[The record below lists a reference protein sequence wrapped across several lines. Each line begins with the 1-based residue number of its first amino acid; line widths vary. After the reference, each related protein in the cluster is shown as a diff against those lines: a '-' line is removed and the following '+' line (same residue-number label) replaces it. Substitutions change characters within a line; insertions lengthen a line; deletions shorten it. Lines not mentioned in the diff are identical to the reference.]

1 MQIDI
6 NKLAE
11 EIKADKKERTITPR
25 QLFNAFN
32 FERRTLRNCFWVD
45 KFLNE
50 NSLMVDP
57 HYNDVWIDDAI
68 SLKHKPIAQTYI
80 PVDPIRRINTL
91 DSANTIPVYVNND
104 APLLAA
110 TTLMQCNDFS
120 QLPVVNGNVRNL
132 MGYISWETIQR
143 ARINGVN
150 SDLVKDY
157 VDPNVA
163 KLSNDTPLIQA
174 IEVVKDHDFAVV
186 LAKDNSLY
194 GIVTVSDVTTQFI
207 SETEPYVLL
216 SELESHLRN
225 LLRDK
230 ILVEDLKKLCDNTYG
245 EVTSIDEM
253 LFGDYITVFGN
264 ENQWKKIN
272 IAADRKTF
280 ITTLDEVRKIRNEV
294 MHFRPDG
301 IGCSK
306 KETLKQFV
314 AYLRTLTK
322 YKNA

>member
-1 MQIDI
+1 MHIDI
-6 NKLAE
+6 YKLAE
-11 EIKADKKERTITPR
+11 EIKADKIARKITPR

-32 FERRTLRNCFWVD
+32 YERRTPNNCYWVD

-50 NSLMVDP
+50 NSLMVNP
-57 HYNDVWIDDAI
+57 HYNDVWIDEEI
-68 SLKHKPIAQTYI
+68 SLEHKPIAQTEM

-104 APLLAA
+104 DPLLAA
-110 TTLMQCNDFS
+110 TTLMQCNDYS
-120 QLPVVNGNVRNL
+120 QLPVVNGNPRNL
-132 MGYISWETIQR
+132 MGFISWETIQR

-157 VDPNVA
+157 VDSNVA

-174 IEVVKDHDFAVV
+174 IEIVKKHDFAVV
-186 LAKDNSLY
+186 LAKDKSLY

-207 SETEPYVLL
+207 SETEPFVLL

-230 ILVEDLKKLCDNTYG
+230 ILVEDLKKLCNNAVG
-245 EVTSIDEM
+245 EITSIDEM
-253 LFGDYITVFGN
+253 SFGDYIAVFGN
-264 ENQWKKIN
+264 EKQWKKIK

-280 ITTLDEVRKIRNEV
+280 ISTLEEIRKIRNEV
-294 MHFRPDG
+294 MHFRPEG
-301 IGCSK
+301 IKNAK
-306 KETLKQFV
+306 KEALRQFV
-314 AYLRTLTK
+314 SYLRTLAM
-322 YKNA
+322 YK